1 MYSHARKYQ
10 NDFELAHAI
19 YGVSGSAV
27 GAKLAEDSGNAFVS
41 STTGNWYETSF
52 SYTCAANTS
61 YFLMFW
67 GSSPHRYRYD
77 TATTGDGCS
86 GPTNATFET
95 WPTSSFSVNNRVV
108 SIYAVYGSISQT
120 VNIDTSRG
128 VMDSASFNADTK
140 RRIAESASFGADTL
154 REVIDEIE
162 VGMNADT
169 LRSIIDDVAIA
180 ADTRRRVYEAEIS
193 TILVDTKREV
203 VTRYHADKSPLAIHF
218 FPVGLRISPYTLEP
232 GKYKKGTA
240 NLTPNSNQLVNRLW
254 VKGGKTTSDPYS
266 QPITVGT
273 EPIPLLYSPRAPVT
287 VIIGGVEKS
296 LGIQNITEEGTCD
309 FLLNVAEKLLVPD
322 LCTSGSGTIT
332 YKYEYPIKILLEEPT
347 SQAQYGAF
355 EDILNVNTDDKM
367 LALELGYQHLFKY
380 SQPVISGSIE
390 PFAGIYR
397 PGDLVKTTIPE
408 LNIDQYLEVK
418 EVLYDSVPGKSH
430 VNIRLQLESP
440 ERDLSNVLKDLS
452 KRIFQLEKAALRD
465 EEGPVE
471 FYISREES
479 VFWMEENERV
489 PAIEFHAVVRWAE
502 SMERVPSINLQ
513 ETVYWSEHFEQVFSE
528 DVAAESTEWAEDVDV
543 EIYSLLPSET
553 LYPDEDLYP
562 M

>member
-1 MYSHARKYQ
+1 MANYVFL
-10 NDFELAHAI
+10 NGNFIIELASPQEVTINADSTRR
-19 YGVSGSAV
+19 VSASALLDLDTLRIVNADGGLNGDTERVTADLGGAGTDTKRVIEDV
-27 GAKLAEDSGNAFVS
+27 GAAEAETVRRIVGEDTAGADTERIIS
-41 STTGNWYETSF
+41 ETSF
-52 SYTCAANTS
+52 Y
-61 YFLMFW
+61 
-67 GSSPHRYRYD
+67 
-77 TATTGDGCS
+77 
-86 GPTNATFET
+86 ET
-95 WPTSSFSVNNRVV
+95 VEFS
-108 SIYAVYGSISQT
+108 
-120 VNIDTSRG
+120 
-128 VMDSASFNADTK
+128 
-140 RRIAESASFGADTL
+140 
-154 REVIDEIE
+154 
-162 VGMNADT
+162 
-169 LRSIIDDVAIA
+169 
-180 ADTRRRVYEAEIS
+180 
-193 TILVDTKREV
+193 VDTKREV
-203 VTRYHADKSPLAIHF
+203 VTRYHADKSPLTIHF

-266 QPITVGT
+266 QHITVGT

-528 DVAAESTEWAEDVDV
+528 NVAAESTEWVEDVDV